1 MKFILAL
8 LGFGALLVS
17 GARVRQQ
24 FPLQGGFP
32 QFPQIPQEQID
43 AIIAQIGEQVE
54 DVEQYVNEQIQ
65 KLIEANNKFN
75 ACLKENEC
83 GPVDAQCA
91 FDNCAPPELKQ
102 LAEQLMAQA
111 KQAQEA
117 FQKANEEF
125 VEDVQEFFGGDQ
137 ADAVSE

>member
-8 LGFGALLVS
+8 LGYGALLVS
-17 GARVRQQ
+17 GARVRQLLPFQ
-24 FPLQGGFP
+24 AGFPMFP

-54 DVEQYVNEQIQ
+54 DVEEFVNQQIQ
-65 KLIEANNKFN
+65 ILIEQNNKFN
-75 ACLKENEC
+75 DCLKENEC
-83 GPVDAQCA
+83 GPIDAQCA

-111 KQAQEA
+111 KQFQEA
-117 FQKANEEF
+117 NQQFAENVEEF
-125 VEDVQEFFGGDQ
+125 FSGQQ